1 MARIFHLFRLNA
13 RYDSFNVITTVLYE
27 KRNQIISSVFIVVI
41 LMLAS
46 SLCMYSVEH
55 DAQPE
60 VFRNAFS
67 GVWWSMSTLL
77 TVGYGDIYPITTLGR
92 LMAICI
98 AYLGVGVVAIPTGII
113 SAGFV
118 EQYQR
123 KSIISNIRDADIKE
137 IAEIFVDRRY
147 AGKTVGE
154 VQDEQQLTV
163 FLILRDDL
171 SILPQKDTLLK
182 LNDIIVIRGRKGVS

>member
-1 MARIFHLFRLNA
+1 
-13 RYDSFNVITTVLYE
+13 
-27 KRNQIISSVFIVVI
+27 
-41 LMLAS
+41 MLAS

-123 KSIISNIRDADIKE
+123 KSSISNIRDADIKE

-171 SILPQKDTLLK
+171 SILPQKDTLLE